1 MRYRTALLATSLL
14 VGALAA
20 GTAGALSEF
29 GIEGMHVVST
39 RADEVR
45 ASVAP
50 DGQRIV
56 WARSRREDGAH
67 MPGWELWQARLIE
80 NRWQDAIPLSLNGT
94 GEDFDPAFSG
104 DGRWLYF
111 ASNREGGAGGT
122 DLYRAPV
129 LAAGGFGEPQSLG
142 PGVNG
147 IGDERAPSVS
157 GDGLRLLF
165 AGNGHGGAG
174 GFDLFVAHWD
184 GAAFVDPRPLP
195 GINTVAD
202 ETDAAWLGD
211 GEAIVF
217 VRSDATTNA
226 TTGPGATAPTRLYLA
241 QCDGS
246 RYADAAPLALSFN
259 TAEGRTL
266 GPALDWS
273 RPGELLVSGIAPS
286 PRAGQTDIYRM
297 KAPTVTG
304 SPGRVE

>member
-1 MRYRTALLATSLL
+1 MRYRTALLAISLL
-14 VGALAA
+14 AGALAA

-45 ASVAP
+45 ASVAL
-50 DGQRIV
+50 DGQTIV
-56 WARSRREDGAH
+56 WGRSNRDDTQDGRA
-67 MPGWELWQARLIE
+67 GWELWQARLIE
-80 NRWQDAIPLSLNGT
+80 NRWQDAMPLPLNGP
-94 GEDFDPAFSG
+94 GEDLDPAFSA

-111 ASNREGGAGGT
+111 ASDRDGGEGGV

-129 LAAGGFGEPQSLG
+129 LADGGFGAPQSLG

-157 GDGLRLLF
+157 RDGHHLLF
-165 AGNGHGGAG
+165 ASNGHGGAG

-184 GAAFVDPRPLP
+184 GAAFVDPRPLA
-195 GINTVAD
+195 GINTDAD
-202 ETDAAWLGD
+202 EFDATWLGD

-217 VRSDATTNA
+217 ARSDTPTNMRATV
-226 TTGPGATAPTRLYLA
+226 PTRLYLA

-246 RYADAAPLALSFN
+246 RYGDAAPLALSFN

-266 GPALDWS
+266 GPSPDWS
-273 RPGELLVSGIAPS
+273 RPGELLVSGSALS

-297 KAPTVTG
+297 KAPVVTG
-304 SPGRVE
+304 SSGCVE

>member
-14 VGALAA
+14 GGALAA
-20 GTAGALSEF
+20 GTVAALSEF

-39 RADEVR
+39 KADEVR

-50 DGQRIV
+50 DGQTIV
-56 WARSRREDGAH
+56 WARSRREDSAH
-67 MPGWELWQARLIE
+67 VPGWELWRARLIE
-80 NRWQDAIPLSLNGT
+80 NRWQDAMPLSLNVT
-94 GEDFDPAFSG
+94 GEDFDPAFSS

-111 ASNREGGAGGT
+111 ASNREGGVGGT

-129 LAAGGFGEPQSLG
+129 LAGGGFGEPQNLG

-157 GDGLRLLF
+157 RDGRHLLF
-165 AGNGHGGAG
+165 ASNGHGGAG
-174 GFDLFVAHWD
+174 GFDLFVARWD
-184 GAAFVDPRPLP
+184 GAAFVDPQPLA

-202 ETDAAWLGD
+202 EIDAAWLGD

-217 VRSDATTNA
+217 ARSDTATNMRA
-226 TTGPGATAPTRLYLA
+226 TVPTRLYLA

-246 RYADAAPLALSFN
+246 RYAVAAPLALSFN

-304 SPGRVE
+304 SPGCVE